1 MKAKTL
7 QVVWHSGLPVFGI
20 DMNRSG
26 LVVTGGGDKDVKVK
40 KKEKSF
46 FLKAAIDCINQNVD
60 ARQMA
65 IAPRFLPLA
74 VLSCSLI

>member
-46 FLKAAIDCINQNVD
+46 F
-60 ARQMA
+60 
-65 IAPRFLPLA
+65 
-74 VLSCSLI
+74 